1 MNIFDVSCPKCGG
14 SITIDKDKVNFG
26 DRLKCNFCGSNFIYD
41 DGVERVEFHGGKEMG
56 YEFERGRHEAMED
69 IAREKDEAERQR
81 EKNIEDLDRVMAQAA
96 QGQGDAHGNFR
107 GDANGLGRNGKSGV
121 SKEDVKFKWFGKFI
135 LWILFFPLMFVYTVV
150 RSKRLTFEAKLFIVI
165 IFVGAIIYILTG
177 GKLWS

>member
-41 DGVERVEFHGGKEMG
+41 DGVERVEIHGGKEMG
-56 YEFERGRHEAMED
+56 YEFERGRQEAMED

-96 QGQGDAHGNFR
+96 QEQGDANSF
-107 GDANGLGRNGKSGV
+107 GRNGKNEI
-121 SKEDVKFKWFGKFI
+121 SKEDVKFKWIGKII
-135 LWILFFPLMFVYTVV
+135 LWILFFPLMFIYTVIK
-150 RSKRLTFEAKLFIVI
+150 SKWLTFEAKLFIVI
-165 IFVGAIIYILTG
+165 IFIGAIIYILTG

>member
-1 MNIFDVSCPKCGG
+1 
-14 SITIDKDKVNFG
+14 
-26 DRLKCNFCGSNFIYD
+26 
-41 DGVERVEFHGGKEMG
+41 
-56 YEFERGRHEAMED
+56 MED

-96 QGQGDAHGNFR
+96 QGQGDAQGNFR